1 MDQLLR
7 LNEETLK
14 WHVLC
19 QLLSSSVLERLLKT
33 LYEVCPSFTADT
45 PVVARL
51 YQETEQACLDVVKN
65 FILIGEANRLLQT
78 SSSSAPTMPTKP
90 RPVIDPH
97 PMRRLAPKPLNQLFN
112 KQDDARSL
120 ANQQGLENGD
130 KQPNPA
136 WVNQINQNIQLQLKQ
151 LNSQMSQNSPS
162 SSSRMVTPSSTSPP
176 SQVSAVTLQS
186 LPVSMGL
193 NPQIPATTGAFSQQS
208 ASSGAFSQLAN
219 STGPISQI
227 PSSTAHFSQLPASN
241 GPFSQLPSSSCPL
254 PPLTSHTPTPVS
266 SLVSPMESSRMS
278 PNTSSISPSNT
289 SSSATQ
295 QNTPSNAKDKSL
307 SSPEKNSVAQ
317 AENPTQSPTGQL
329 TKNGAAKP
337 GEVQKFEKQVSELKN
352 YMDEVKA
359 LFDVF
364 NDPSPKNKEAV
375 NALSQAISVNSAVA
389 QEMQNIIKPEPE
401 LSPQQFN
408 PVQVPHYF
416 PMEQLVKQHQE
427 LMENAAPPAAP
438 LPTHTHPTTK
448 GRSSKEKLN
457 CKDCG
462 QMFQYS
468 YQMERHIA
476 TRHSYIKKIICDICK
491 KTFGS
496 PGALKRHH
504 ETIHQKIKR
513 FTCEHCGKKFGRKD
527 HMKFHISTVHTQKK
541 EAIVDHS
548 ILDAAITNAT
558 VSTEVRKPDDP
569 LDELKQR
576 IRDMSE
582 NHARELSLQQQIQQQ
597 QIHQQQLQ
605 QHILAQQQQQ
615 QQQHQTIDLQ
625 SVINSIN
632 REILKTSAGSNVQ
645 PNGVQ
650 KSPDMNRS
658 GEPQQH
664 TQQQQLQQ
672 KQIKVENGTYHE
684 ESTQQ
689 MEVVMDEDSVQVD
702 VMEEGSNA
710 PDQSFTPS
718 SQYKSADF
726 TPSSQYNSADFTPS
740 SQYNSADFT
749 PSSQYNS
756 ADFTASSQYNSAD
769 VINDTSPT
777 MTTAAPAAHVTVT

>member
-33 LYEVCPSFTADT
+33 LYEVCPSFNADT

-51 YQETEQACLDVVKN
+51 YHETEQACLDVVKN
-65 FILIGEANRLLQT
+65 FILIGEANRLLQG
-78 SSSSAPTMPTKP
+78 SSGNPLQNNPLKP
-90 RPVIDPH
+90 RPVAEAQ
-97 PMRRLAPKPLNQLFN
+97 PMRRLAPKPLNQLFKTEVLGSPN
-112 KQDDARSL
+112 KQ
-120 ANQQGLENGD
+120 QVMENGD

-151 LNSQMSQNSPS
+151 LNSQVNQSSPS
-162 SSSRMVTPSSTSPP
+162 SSRVGTPSSPSPGP
-176 SQVSAVTLQS
+176 L
-186 LPVSMGL
+186 
-193 NPQIPATTGAFSQQS
+193 
-208 ASSGAFSQLAN
+208 SQLPAAN
-219 STGPISQI
+219 GPISQL
-227 PSSTAHFSQLPASN
+227 PVSSNGPLSQLPLY
-241 GPFSQLPSSSCPL
+241 PPSSA
-254 PPLTSHTPTPVS
+254 PVS
-266 SLVSPMESSRMS
+266 SLVSTPVTNRQS
-278 PNTSSISPSNT
+278 PGTATLSPE
-289 SSSATQ
+289 ATQ
-295 QNTPSNAKDKSL
+295 ALTAHLTAHLNRQEEKPPTPETAPQKEVTASPVSAPNPAESIQQNGVLK
-307 SSPEKNSVAQ
+307 Q
-317 AENPTQSPTGQL
+317 
-329 TKNGAAKP
+329 

-375 NALSQAISVNSAVA
+375 NALSQAISVNSAVT
-389 QEMQNIIKPEPE
+389 QELQSIIKPEAVEIPAPV
-401 LSPQQFN
+401 PQQFN
-408 PVQVPHYF
+408 PLPVSHFF
-416 PMEQLVKQHQE
+416 PIEQLIKQHQE
-427 LMENAAPPAAP
+427 TEGPQTVAV
-438 LPTHTHPTTK
+438 TTVQSHGHTK

-541 EAIVDHS
+541 EAPIDQS

-558 VSTEVRKPDDP
+558 TSTELRKPDDP

-582 NHARELSLQQQIQQQ
+582 NHARELNLQQQLQQQ
-597 QIHQQQLQ
+597 QLHQQQLQ
-605 QHILAQQQQQ
+605 QHILAQHQQQQ
-615 QQQHQTIDLQ
+615 QTFDIQN
-625 SVINSIN
+625 VINSIN
-632 REILKTSAGSNVQ
+632 QEILKTSATPNTAQVNGSHTAPEQANSPQIANNNGPVHSDGLQ
-645 PNGVQ
+645 IAEGVQ
-650 KSPDMNRS
+650 NSEAMQHS
-658 GEPQQH
+658 EGVQQVD
-664 TQQQQLQQ
+664 
-672 KQIKVENGTYHE
+672 IE
-684 ESTQQ
+684 
-689 MEVVMDEDSVQVD
+689 MDEDSVQVD
-702 VMEEGSNA
+702 VLEDSSNGAA
-710 PDQSFTPS
+710 PFTS
-718 SQYKSADF
+718 S
-726 TPSSQYNSADFTPS
+726 PYNSEVMKDTTSVATP
-740 SQYNSADFT
+740 
-749 PSSQYNS
+749 
-756 ADFTASSQYNSAD
+756 
-769 VINDTSPT
+769 
-777 MTTAAPAAHVTVT
+777 AAPTHVTVT